1 MESRFYVEA
10 KSFMFLM
17 GEGSTELKVAEKRK
31 AFPGVVLLGSRCT
44 AWLLLMVE
52 EVLRNPGVDDFVKS
66 FREGSKVTIVQRGG
80 NRFGRFLEVAGYAV
94 GGRRGLVLFPK
105 GRDGQG

>member
-1 MESRFYVEA
+1 
-10 KSFMFLM
+10 
-17 GEGSTELKVAEKRK
+17 
-31 AFPGVVLLGSRCT
+31 
-44 AWLLLMVE
+44 MVE
-52 EVLRNPGVDDFVKS
+52 EVLRNPEVEDFVKS
-66 FREGSKVTIVQRGG
+66 FRQGSKVTIVQRGG